1 MWLRAVGKPVA
12 SLAEYSRRV
21 GPTKASVV
29 TGRGKVSGEVHSENL
44 GHGDDLLIVAP
55 SDKMTAARNKNLD
68 TSLEFVAMGCDRHI
82 ITACNLLPTGAGEG
96 A

>member
-1 MWLRAVGKPVA
+1 MGKPVA

-82 ITACNLLPTGAGEG
+82 ITACNLLPTGAEEG